1 MARDTDTQP
10 HIRHPPVPYP
20 PPPSHTY
27 LCSPPLPTPF
37 LQVSITVLAT
47 GFSLNPTA
55 AEGDNLDDLLTT
67 LDQQLSA
74 PRPKV
79 GPSASLS
86 IFAFGPSYKRTC
98 RRRTD
103 PSFPPFNQQ
112 QAFTPP
118 PPPPPPA
125 QEAMPPMYEESYA
138 EAPPAAA
145 GSGKGGDAAG
155 SGGAG
160 GKKGMGGFFKMFRR
174 S

>member
-1 MARDTDTQP
+1 M
-10 HIRHPPVPYP
+10 
-20 PPPSHTY
+20 
-27 LCSPPLPTPF
+27 L
-37 LQVSITVLAT
+37 
-47 GFSLNPTA
+47 
-55 AEGDNLDDLLTT
+55 
-67 LDQQLSA
+67 
-74 PRPKV
+74 
-79 GPSASLS
+79 GPN
-86 IFAFGPSYKRTC
+86 YKSTC
-98 RRRTD
+98 RHGLTHSTLQ
-103 PSFPPFNQQ
+103 PSNQ

-138 EAPPAAA
+138 EGPTATA